1 MSYQETRSAGSIQTR
16 LKGSDMLRFKRYEP
30 GNIVR
35 VVHANDAGA
44 YIHKNFVGKTG
55 MLVKNLNEVDG
66 VTSSKNI
73 WSVLIDGKIVHLHVL
88 DFVEISELK
97 DDE

>member
-1 MSYQETRSAGSIQTR
+1 
-16 LKGSDMLRFKRYEP
+16 LRFKRYEP
-30 GNIVR
+30 GNIIR
-35 VVHANDAGA
+35 VIHAADQGT
-44 YIHKNFVGKTG
+44 YIQKNFVGKTG
-55 MLVKNLNEVDG
+55 MLVKNLGEVDG

>member
-35 VVHANDAGA
+35 VVHANDAGD
-44 YIHKNFVGKTG
+44 YIHILVGKTG

-66 VTSSKNI
+66 ITSSKNI

>member
-1 MSYQETRSAGSIQTR
+1 MA
-16 LKGSDMLRFKRYEP
+16 RFKRYEP

-35 VVHANDAGA
+35 VVAGRLAAA

-88 DFVEISELK
+88 DFVHISEFK
-97 DDE
+97 GDG

>member
-1 MSYQETRSAGSIQTR
+1 
-16 LKGSDMLRFKRYEP
+16 MLRFKRYEP

-35 VVHANDAGA
+35 VVHAADAGA

-55 MLVKNLNEVDG
+55 MLVKNLNEVDDG